1 MPCVHSIAGTDTDD
15 GCDDG
20 DGDAGGG
27 GMHMGCVAF
36 DKHEYASCVCV
47 WLAGCPAGWLAGWV
61 AGWLPG
67 WPAGWRA
74 AWLAWLPPPQIRSC
88 WTMVLDNWFIRKYY
102 ILNTF

>member
-47 WLAGCPAGWLAGWV
+47 WLAGCPAGWLAGWLG
-61 AGWLPG
+61 GWL
-67 WPAGWRA
+67 A
-74 AWLAWLPPPQIRSC
+74 AWLARGLVGCLAAWLACLGGGPPPNPV
-88 WTMVLDNWFIRKYY
+88 MLDNGVGQLVY
-102 ILNTF
+102 